1 MHGSAFLGSASA
13 IASQGG
19 PVFARRC
26 FCVRKRLQP
35 FATVC
40 NRPPCASCVRRAM
53 AETLTFGAFKRCV
66 TSFHVAGVAPC
77 DIPACITPGV
87 FSDRC
92 NTFGRFFF
100 WKTCRILCSAVL
112 DGLSFLIPRVGEYD
126 AAQSCWMGFG
136 FWRKENC
143 L

>member
-26 FCVRKRLQP
+26 FCVRNRLQP

-40 NRPPCASCVRRAM
+40 NRPPFASCVRRAM
-53 AETLTFGAFKRCV
+53 AVTLTFGGFKRRV

-77 DIPACITPGV
+77 DIPACIITHCV
-87 FSDRC
+87 FSDRR
-92 NTFGRFFF
+92 NTFANVFSEDVLHFMLR
-100 WKTCRILCSAVL
+100 CS
-112 DGLSFLIPRVGEYD
+112 
-126 AAQSCWMGFG
+126 
-136 FWRKENC
+136 
-143 L
+143 